1 MKKLFFIPIPLQQ
14 ARSIPKST
22 WDRCLQADLILC
34 ATNLMDAFVDDL
46 PKFKDRFLFDSF
58 DELSTLFK
66 KINPSSYTSIA
77 LLYPIDL
84 IYGESLLAFKS
95 ILQSLSQAHTLEILP
110 SVSPLMLS
118 SYQVL
123 GLVEYSFNLSFQH
136 THHLPNLHIDL
147 IKTKEELTEIIA
159 LDHQTNH
166 DEMPNIDHDET
177 PNMAVLSGILTNRPR
192 LIERSQLQSDDS
204 KIIYPCYVLKG
215 AIAELK
221 ATLNLQSY
229 YPLQNQEIII
239 TRADGQ
245 ISALTDPL
253 QALGAITIPCPSIE
267 IHPMALEDDLQKIDT
282 AIQALYTYDWVIFTS
297 VNGVRSFLERLYHLG
312 FDMRAFKNAKIAC
325 IGSATAKALKQ
336 WGLKTDLI
344 PKAYV
349 AESLIE
355 AFESLDAQDLGKRVL
370 IPRALEAREILPN
383 YLENKG
389 LFVNVLPVYQT
400 KAAKINANIKS
411 EILAE
416 LSANQAKRIICFTAN
431 STVEHFCALWTE
443 AELRHIQANAV
454 VIAIGPISGQK
465 AQKMGFELV
474 GQAEV
479 FHIEGLVDAVV
490 KYVQSLKSVDV
501 DFA

>member
-1 MKKLFFIPIPLQQ
+1 MKKLFFIPIPIQQ

-46 PKFKDRFLFDSF
+46 PKFKDRFFFHSF
-58 DELSTLFK
+58 DELSIWFK
-66 KINPSSYTSIA
+66 KIDPSTYTSIA
-77 LLYPIDL
+77 LLYPIEL
-84 IYGESLLAFKS
+84 MYGQSLLAFKS
-95 ILQSLSQAHTLEILP
+95 TLQSLSQDHTLEILP

-147 IKTKEELTEIIA
+147 IKTEEEWIEIIA
-159 LDHQTNH
+159 SHHQ
-166 DEMPNIDHDET
+166 IDHDAI
-177 PNMAVLSGILTNRPR
+177 PNIAVLSGILTNRPR
-192 LIERSQLQSDDS
+192 LIESPQFQSNDS
-204 KIIYPCYVLKG
+204 KMIYPCYVLKG

-253 QALGAITIPCPSIE
+253 QALGAITIPCPSIA
-267 IHPMALEDDLQKIDT
+267 IHPMESEDDLLKIDK

-355 AFESLDAQDLGKRVL
+355 AFENLDAQDLGKRVL

-383 YLENKG
+383 YLESKG
-389 LFVNVLPVYQT
+389 LFVHVLPVYQT

-416 LSANQAKRIICFTAN
+416 LRANQAKRIICFTAN
-431 STVEHFCALWTE
+431 STVEHFCALWTD
-443 AELRHIQANAV
+443 AELKHIQANAV

-474 GQAEV
+474 GQADV

-490 KYVQSLKSVDV
+490 KYVQSLKSVDF